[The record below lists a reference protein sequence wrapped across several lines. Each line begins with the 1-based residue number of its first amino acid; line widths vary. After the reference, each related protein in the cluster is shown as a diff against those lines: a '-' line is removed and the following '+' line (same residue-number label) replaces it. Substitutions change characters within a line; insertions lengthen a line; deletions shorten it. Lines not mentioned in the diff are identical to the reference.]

1 MKRIVLTAVL
11 AAGFCWLAVCGGPAA
26 IADDKDFGGEVSV
39 DAIPASAEDFG
50 KLREKLGNSPKGTAA
65 AFIVALL
72 MLEKDKELGTKCAFS
87 IVTDSYQNASGGQSQ
102 DFKELIERFVKN
114 PAIARSY
121 VVGTSLASGYELPKG
136 AFKFSFS
143 TNKYS
148 VIKDTHIKLFTA
160 CSGADTPRPI
170 EIKKIK
176 DAWQVENASSLSVG
190 VKK

>member
-1 MKRIVLTAVL
+1 MNRLISLAVAGFVWL
-11 AAGFCWLAVCGGPAA
+11 AAGGGQAA
-26 IADDKDFGGEVSV
+26 FAEGDNYAGEVTV
-39 DAIPASAEDFG
+39 EAIPASTDDFE
-50 KLREKLGNSPKGTAA
+50 KVRDKLGDSPKGRAA
-65 AFIVALL
+65 AFIVAIL

-87 IVTDSYQNASGGQSQ
+87 LVTDSYQDLSGNPSQS
-102 DFKELIERFVKN
+102 FKELIERFVKN

-121 VVGTSLASGYELPKG
+121 VVGAKPDNGYELPAG
-136 AFKFSFS
+136 AIKFSFS

-170 EIKKIK
+170 EAKKIGDK
-176 DAWQVENASSLSVG
+176 WLIDNASSLSVG